1 MPINK
6 AMLAALSLLSYPEL
20 DVEKIYLVE
29 RKLQKLTARRAKKPW
44 LYQIWGAHGFFLR
57 RPDSY
62 ADFQP

>member
-29 RKLQKLTARRAKKPW
+29 RKLQKLTARRAKKP
-44 LYQIWGAHGFFLR
+44 LPDMGAHGFFLR